1 MDRHYIINSEP
12 KLISLVVLIESMVKN
27 GVLECEQSELERII
41 RLDVDKII
49 NIQEVQIKRVI

>member
-1 MDRHYIINSEP
+1 
-12 KLISLVVLIESMVKN
+12 MVKN